1 MTVRRNLEPQTAK
14 VITFSNVPTHV
25 RMVELVTA
33 VRTLLNTREMD
44 GSEKG
49 IAMRDTV
56 ENVAL
61 AEKIVSDLDR

>member
-1 MTVRRNLEPQTAK
+1 MSVRRDLEPRIAT

-25 RMVELVTA
+25 RVVELVTA
-33 VRTLLNTREMD
+33 LRTLLNMREID

-49 IAMRDTV
+49 IALRDTV

-61 AEKIVSDLDR
+61 AEKIVSDLNR